1 MAFNAEKRSVSVVPR
16 EDVSSPV
23 NVHRDAVFVA
33 YPPEWTP
40 QEVEAVVRAA
50 RGIASPSPTSN

>member
-40 QEVEAVVRAA
+40 AEVAAVVRAA
-50 RGIASPSPTSN
+50 RGIALVSPTSN